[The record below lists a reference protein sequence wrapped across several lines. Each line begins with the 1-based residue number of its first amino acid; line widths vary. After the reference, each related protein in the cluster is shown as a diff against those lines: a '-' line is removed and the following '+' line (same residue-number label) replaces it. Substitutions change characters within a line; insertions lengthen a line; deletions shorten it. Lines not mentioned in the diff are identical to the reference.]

1 MRAAL
6 VVNRITADR
15 EHNLQEVL
23 TGISKAAAMGA
34 EFVMFPEAALTGL
47 VNNDRPA
54 RDLGFGV
61 DPRDPEVRA
70 MAAMARS
77 SRVHLA
83 VGLLE
88 RAGNRLYDAA
98 VLFSPGHA
106 TPHIY
111 RRITPGWHGKRAAP
125 QVYAA
130 GLELDTVQT
139 PLGAFGFLICGDLF
153 DDGLVAKMKALA
165 PDWLLVPM
173 CRCFKNGSH
182 DDKRWAQEEQT
193 AHVERARLAGITTL
207 IVNSLADRNLGGGS
221 FGGAMVIAPDGEVL
235 ARLPLGNPGILFAEL
250 QGVESREQIRESNKR

>member
-6 VVNRITADR
+6 IVNRVTANR

-23 TGISKAAAMGA
+23 TGVSKAAAMGA
-34 EFVMFPEAALTGL
+34 ELVMFPEAALTGL

-61 DPRDPEVRA
+61 DPRGPEVRA

-77 SRVHLA
+77 SHVLLA
-83 VGLLE
+83 IGLLE
-88 RAGNRLYDAA
+88 RARSRLYDTA
-98 VLFSPGHA
+98 VLFSPDDA
-106 TPHIY
+106 APHVY

-130 GLELDTVQT
+130 GLELGTART
-139 PLGAFGFLICGDLF
+139 PRGALGFLICGDLF

-173 CRCFKNGSH
+173 GRSFKNGSC
-182 DDKRWAQEEQT
+182 DDKRWVQEEQPGYI
-193 AHVERARLAGITTL
+193 ERVRLAGITTL
-207 IVNSLADRNLGGGS
+207 IVNSLADRDLDGGS

-235 ARLPLGNPGILFAEL
+235 VRLPLGNPGILFADLPEA
-250 QGVESREQIRESNKR
+250 